1 MFFSLKTTKIIKLLN
16 IKNNNYFKLFLFIL
30 LIYSSNGY
38 KDESY
43 LKKRLILINGRDEG
57 QQQQQQISSPQIQN
71 YYKSRSPFY
80 GDAYRLHCH
89 SCMSPYLEDQF
100 QFISHLYRRPLGF
113 TEKCDHGHFD
123 SEYVHSKNC
132 TDACITLRMND
143 RVGGRRR
150 FGFMRGCLS
159 DIIHHNRTAVRFGE
173 LSRTTKTGA
182 NICTAIRLRDLFV
195 SSDRYGFDPHDHVDL
210 CACIRTDCNS
220 VQKRGNINILLF
232 IGLLI
237 CSLISL
243 LPKRIILINNQIN
256 IKNNKNNKNNEEEEL
271 NKIKIIKIKNLIKK
285 YINVK
290 QRGRRKEENIIIK
303 K

>member
-1 MFFSLKTTKIIKLLN
+1 MGSSDFLQVFS
-16 IKNNNYFKLFLFIL
+16 YFLANVSDIAH
-30 LIYSSNGY
+30 
-38 KDESY
+38 
-43 LKKRLILINGRDEG
+43 
-57 QQQQQQISSPQIQN
+57 PW
-71 YYKSRSPFY
+71 
-80 GDAYRLHCH
+80 AYRLHCH

-123 SEYVHSKNC
+123 SQYVHSKNC

-143 RVGGRRR
+143 RVGGRRK

-210 CACIRTDCNS
+210 CACIRSDCNFA
-220 VQKRGNINILLF
+220 QRRGFINFLPF
-232 IGLLI
+232 FGLLI
-237 CSLISL
+237 CSLFYL
-243 LPKRIILINNQIN
+243 LPKRILNNQTNIFKNNCNINNNYEEDDDEEKIN
-256 IKNNKNNKNNEEEEL
+256 
-271 NKIKIIKIKNLIKK
+271 KIIKIKKK

-290 QRGRRKEENIIIK
+290 QRGRRKEEK
-303 K
+303 EYY